1 MATQADGILV
11 TAGQIYVSS
20 LDAAPREEDIISGVA
35 SIDAGEITADEIT
48 VSNLNMSGSLT
59 ATGDM
64 ELTAFT
70 NIFRMTA
77 TQIGIGVVNPVND
90 FQVGINDVVI
100 NRQAPDLFKVTG
112 NTLSTNVTTSNILRT
127 ENNKFFVDSVASNVL
142 KITGN
147 THSTNLTVGTKLT
160 VGPQV
165 SVGTDIAQFQNGNVV
180 IDNGNLNIIGD
191 VIVSGNV
198 SITDDLTYK
207 NSNNLVVSNA
217 IIQMADGV
225 PGGTYDNGLI
235 MTDNP
240 GIKSNL
246 VIGYSTANTEFIF
259 SRTFGSGY
267 DIGGIETAQQI
278 PLDSNSVNVHVYG
291 KLYTESNVGVA
302 NITPTHTLCIGSN
315 VFFDDTGSNVMH
327 ATGNVYI
334 EQLNLGDGGLVST
347 NELLQIDA
355 SAEPPIIM
363 AANVQMF
370 SFRTTGAHPAGVSN
384 SSPTDTLSVGAK
396 VFANIENS
404 NTLTILGNTVTTN
417 LETRVVAYSSNILI
431 HADQTGSDST
441 SNALILRSG
450 PTASNVSSIEIFG
463 ASTSNTHQNIR
474 FATKNTERMRVA
486 STGKVGIANTNP
498 SEALTVSGN
507 VHVTG
512 SNAVVYG
519 NTWGSKGMRM
529 YSNPNVGENKV
540 ENIVA
545 AGKGLNF
552 YARQTSTMGNPK
564 MTILETSNVGI
575 GTATP
580 QTRLHTTGGS
590 VFINTP
596 IQYRNA
602 FNHRS
607 APMTVSNVTA
617 IVVGSTDVADVM
629 HLSREGNVD
638 RDGVRATFKMGKFDN
653 TVGKSKSKLDIYLAD
668 DRYTDETEVL
678 TLRADGRV
686 GIGTTQPSAHLEVY
700 ATGIGNPVGNE
711 GEGNGILVHNHTL
724 GDAIVA
730 MQTDVASGN
739 AFTSYVQSDN
749 DTALT
754 GWSVGVTG
762 ASSDFRITEDYE
774 KVSEP
779 TATALFIEGTSRNI
793 GIGTDAPREK
803 LEVNGNVVVGQKI
816 TFGGLESDV
825 FGNCYL
831 QERVYDA
838 TFKKTE
844 LLIFKGNDGGGDAQE
859 GPDRIYYLAPQHLFK
874 TFTSSNVVVDPDS
887 TEDTNLAMSIAPS
900 GLVIVGGTDATVSSA
915 ATKLKVNGDIEF
927 AAGGSFIIT
936 GLAFLTTAD
945 DPSVNIIRNISNGGA
960 KRPLTFTH
968 KLGEGSDVEF
978 ARFDEA
984 GRLGIGTESPAS
996 NVHLYDS
1003 RTTDLDLLKLES
1015 PGTNKKTGMLLYTT
1029 DNYGGYVRGFRNSTY
1044 TTSGI
1049 TIGATDNSV
1058 EADGLHIVHTSNV
1071 GVGTENPMTQFH
1083 VYDGVA
1089 RVEDSSSNAIMEFKT
1104 TGGVSNIYGD
1114 TLGNVFIEPG
1124 STETTIKSNLT
1135 VRNNLTVQGA
1145 IDLGNQVAIG
1155 LDGASANTELHVNG
1169 GVITNSDG
1177 VADKKYSNAFTLT
1190 TSQAKDITLTF
1201 NNNAFYA
1208 KLVMMLRET
1217 STVSNISTLI
1227 LELHGGTSDGTAS
1240 SENIAIGTKNLFGG
1254 TNSYPW
1260 SPTVTT
1266 TANTISV
1273 VPADGEASVQEFA
1286 YDIHVEL
1293 LSSTGGGLT
1302 TIRFNSDSEL
1312 LKTYTY

>member
-1 MATQADGILV
+1 MGRTVRFD
-11 TAGQIYVSS
+11 QIFVSS
-20 LDAAPREEDIISGVA
+20 LDADPVEQDVLTSVRSIITSEIDVDDLTA
-35 SIDAGEITADEIT
+35 SNSVETKILTVPGKITANQTDFKVT
-48 VSNLNMSGSLT
+48 GLSNVVRLT
-59 ATGDM
+59 S
-64 ELTAFT
+64 
-70 NIFRMTA
+70 
-77 TQIGIGVVNPVND
+77 TQIGVGAIPVND
-90 FQVGINDVVI
+90 FQVGTSNVVI
-100 NRQAPDLFKVTG
+100 NRNATNLMTVRG
-112 NTLSTNVTTSNILRT
+112 NLATTNVIASNILQT
-127 ENNKFFVDSVASNVL
+127 TNQKFKVDS
-142 KITGN
+142 
-147 THSTNLTVGTKLT
+147 
-160 VGPQV
+160 
-165 SVGTDIAQFQNGNVV
+165 
-180 IDNGNLNIIGD
+180 
-191 VIVSGNV
+191 
-198 SITDDLTYK
+198 
-207 NSNNLVVSNA
+207 
-217 IIQMADGV
+217 
-225 PGGTYDNGLI
+225 
-235 MTDNP
+235 
-240 GIKSNL
+240 
-246 VIGYSTANTEFIF
+246 
-259 SRTFGSGY
+259 
-267 DIGGIETAQQI
+267 
-278 PLDSNSVNVHVYG
+278 
-291 KLYTESNVGVA
+291 
-302 NITPTHTLCIGSN
+302 IGSN
-315 VFFDDTGSNVMH
+315 VLTVSGDMVATNVNVNTKLSVGTSTNVGSNVAVFKNGDVIIENGKFKLFGDMNVFGNVFVSDTTIYQTVQNLVVQDPVILMGKNNGAGTFDTALIMSEDTNEANLVFGYDMSENEFVLTRSFIGPEDTTITFDSNTVNLHVYGQMYTDGNVGFSNINPVHTIDVGSNVYLEDTGSNVFH
-327 ATGNVYI
+327 SSGNLYTQRLLV
-334 EQLNLGDGGLVST
+334 GPGGLQVGS
-347 NELLQIDA
+347 LLTM
-355 SAEPPIIM
+355 SPGAEVPVIINS
-363 AANVQMF
+363 NVQMNAI
-370 SFRTTGAHPAGVSN
+370 RTTGTSPSGISN
-384 SSPTDTLSVGAK
+384 TSPKDTLSIGASI
-396 VFANIENS
+396 FANINAENV
-404 NTLTILGNTVTTN
+404 LTVLGNVATTN
-417 LETRVVAYSSNILI
+417 LVTDVVSSASSVTV
-431 HADQTGSDST
+431 HADRYGGDST
-441 SNALILRSG
+441 SNVLTLKSG
-450 PTASNVSSIEIFG
+450 PTASNVSSVEVYG
-463 ASTSNTHQNIR
+463 ASTSSSNQNIR
-474 FATKNTERMRVA
+474 FKTKNAERMRIA
-486 STGKVGIANTNP
+486 SNGKVGIATTVP
-498 SEALTVSGN
+498 TETLTVSGN
-507 VHVTG
+507 VHVLG
-512 SNAVVYG
+512 SNATVYG
-519 NTWGSKGMRM
+519 NVWNGISGNTSMRI
-529 YSNPNVGENKV
+529 YSNPVTGENKV
-540 ENIVA
+540 ENIVKS
-545 AGKGLNF
+545 GKGLNF
-552 YARQTSTMGNPK
+552 YASTSNVMGAPK
-564 MTILETSNVGI
+564 MTILESSNVGV

-580 QTRLHTTGGS
+580 QGRLHTSGGT

-596 IQYRNA
+596 IQYRNN
-602 FNHRS
+602 FNHRN
-607 APMTVSNVTA
+607 APLTVSNVTA
-617 IVVGSTDVADVM
+617 IVGGSTDVADVM
-629 HLSREGNVD
+629 HLSREGNAD
-638 RDGVRATFKMGKFDN
+638 RDGVRATFKMGKYKN

-700 ATGIGNPVGNE
+700 ATGIGNPVAGE
-711 GEGNGILVHNHTL
+711 GAGNGILVHNHESS

-887 TEDTNLAMSIAPS
+887 TENTNLAMSIAPS

-968 KLGEGSDVEF
+968 KLGAGSDVEF

-1071 GVGTENPMTQFH
+1071 GIGTVNPMTQFH

-1114 TLGNVFIEPG
+1114 TLGNVYIEPR

-1145 IDLGNQVAIG
+1145 IDLGNEVAIG
-1155 LDGASANTELHVNG
+1155 LDGATANTELHVNG

>member
-90 FQVGINDVVI
+90 FQVGLNDVVI
-100 NRQAPDLFKVTG
+100 NREAPDLFKVTG
-112 NTLSTNVTTSNILRT
+112 NTSSTNVTTSNILRT
-127 ENNKFFVDSVASNVL
+127 VNNKFFVDSAASNVL

-147 THSTNLTVGTKLT
+147 TYSTNLTVGTKLT

-180 IDNGNLNIIGD
+180 IDNGSLNIIGD
-191 VIVSGNV
+191 VVVSGNV

-217 IIQMADGV
+217 IIQMADGD

-240 GIKSNL
+240 GIESNL

-259 SRTFGSGY
+259 SKTFGSGY

-347 NELLQIDA
+347 NELLQINA

-396 VFANIENS
+396 VFANIVNS

-552 YARQTSTMGNPK
+552 YASQTSTMGNPK

-617 IVVGSTDVADVM
+617 IVGGSTDVADVM
-629 HLSREGNVD
+629 HLSREGNAD

-653 TVGKSKSKLDIYLAD
+653 TTGKSKSKLDIYLAD

-793 GIGTDAPREK
+793 GISTDAPRGK

-874 TFTSSNVVVDPDS
+874 TFTSSNVVVDPD
-887 TEDTNLAMSIAPS
+887 DAVNTNLAMSIAPS
-900 GLVIVGGTDATVSSA
+900 GVVVVGGTDATVSSV

-936 GLAFLTTAD
+936 GLAFLTTND
-945 DPSVNIIRNISNGGA
+945 TPSVNNIRNISDGGA

-968 KLGEGSDVEF
+968 KVGEAAEVEF

-984 GRLGIGTESPAS
+984 GRLGIGTESPTS
-996 NVHLYDS
+996 NIHLYDS
-1003 RTTDLDLLKLES
+1003 RTTDLDMLKLES
-1015 PGTNKKTGMLLYTT
+1015 PGTNKKTGILLYTNT
-1029 DNYGGYVRGFRNSTY
+1029 GFGGYVRGYRNSTY
-1044 TTSGI
+1044 STSGI
-1049 TIGATDNSV
+1049 TIGTEYDSAESDTI
-1058 EADGLHIVHTSNV
+1058 HITHTSNV
-1071 GVGTENPMTQFH
+1071 GIGTVNPLKKFH
-1083 VYDGVA
+1083 LYNGVA
-1089 RVEDSSSNAIMEFKT
+1089 RIENTSTAAVVEFKT
-1104 TGGVSNIYGD
+1104 SGGTSNILSD
-1114 TLGNVFIEPG
+1114 TTGNVYINPD
-1124 STETTIKSNLT
+1124 STHTFVESNIT
-1135 VRNNLTVQGA
+1135 VSGDLAVGGN
-1145 IDLGNQVAIG
+1145 IDLGDAVAIG
-1155 LDGASANTELHVNG
+1155 LGGETSNTQLQVG
-1169 GVITNSDG
+1169 GGFITNSDTF
-1177 VADKKYSNAFTLT
+1177 ASKKYAHAFSRTAGQSSDVQLVFGT
-1190 TSQAKDITLTF
+1190 GS
-1201 NNNAFYA
+1201 FYA
-1208 KLVMMLRET
+1208 KIVAIFRRVDT
-1217 STVSNISTLI
+1217 AFGSGYSNMSTLI
-1227 LELHGGTSDGTAS
+1227 LEFQGGTHDGSTS
-1240 SENIAIGTKNLFGG
+1240 SVDIAVGTKNLFGG
-1254 TNSYPW
+1254 TNSFPW

-1266 TANTISV
+1266 GKTGIILKPNSESIASGITFFYDISV
-1273 VPADGEASVQEFA
+1273 
-1286 YDIHVEL
+1286 EL
-1293 LSSTGGGLT
+1293 MS
-1302 TIRFNSDSEL
+1302 
-1312 LKTYTY
+1312 